1 MTATIMRRLRDGTRA
16 WHDALE
22 ATPFS
27 LALLD
32 RTLPLDRYVGQLAAY
47 RIILDA
53 LETRLAGTDDET
65 VAAVW
70 RADLAK
76 VPLLERDLAFFDMG
90 EFPTETLDVARQCA
104 AAIDGQEPVALL
116 GFLYVLEGS
125 TLGALDL
132 SWHVRATF
140 DLTGEAGLAYYD
152 SGDRG
157 RWAGFTARMNAAV
170 VCEPQQERVLDAAG
184 TAYQW
189 IAVTLT
195 TLDPANV
202 GVPHTAAGTRDA

>member
-1 MTATIMRRLRDGTRA
+1 MTATIMRRLREETRT

-22 ATPFS
+22 ATSFS
-27 LALLD
+27 LAL
-32 RTLPLDRYVGQLAAY
+32 RERRLPLDRYVGQLAAY

-53 LETRLAGTDDET
+53 LETRLAATDDET

-70 RADLAK
+70 RPDLAK
-76 VPLLERDLAFFDMG
+76 VPLLDQDLRFFGAG
-90 EFPTETLDVARQCA
+90 ELPSETLDVAQRCA
-104 AAIDGQEPVALL
+104 AAIHHLDPVALL

-132 SWHVRATF
+132 SRHVRATYR
-140 DLTGEAGLAYYD
+140 LTGEDGLAYYG
-152 SGDRG
+152 SGDRD
-157 RWAGFTARMNAAV
+157 RWAGFSARMNSALLR
-170 VCEPQQERVLDAAG
+170 EPVRERVLAAAG

-195 TLDPANV
+195 TLEPAQV
-202 GVPHTAAGTRDA
+202 GVPHAAGTRDA